1 MQSFSFLLTALAA
14 AAVGATCLPSCP
26 GCPAFPPSMIT
37 FSAGFEQPQPPLIKP
52 EYQANFVQ
60 HKWNANLSH
69 ITTGYIDNSPS
80 GAFVR
85 VGEAYKGQI
94 SWSLFDY
101 SNVSKSGLVDNT
113 LTTYGQNSTTPSVWR
128 GYVNSNFPIFQD
140 DILVEA
146 GAVYEGLVQRD
157 FIPSPVAAWSIM
169 YQGAIPVTVYVNEC
183 NIVVGYDYFAPDLRT
198 RVTMELFNIQAK

>member
-1 MQSFSFLLTALAA
+1 MQSFNSLLTALAA
-14 AAVGATCLPSCP
+14 TAVWATCLPSSH

-52 EYQANFVQ
+52 DYQASFVQ

-69 ITTGYIDNSPS
+69 ITTGYIDNFPS

-85 VGEAYKGQI
+85 VGEAYEGQI
-94 SWSLFDY
+94 SWSSFDY
-101 SNVSKSGLVDNT
+101 SNVSESGLVDNT
-113 LTTYGQNSTTPSVWR
+113 LTTYGWNSTTPSVWR
-128 GYVNSNFPIFQD
+128 GYVNSNFPIFRD

-146 GAVYEGLVQRD
+146 GAVYEGLIRRD
-157 FIPSPVAAWSIM
+157 FVPSPVAAWSIM

-198 RVTMELFNIQAK
+198 RVIMEFFNIQAK